1 MFPKNKYLL
10 FALILLSICYSQ
22 GMLNGYGLGHY
33 YRYQGLNNAIDGI
46 SRITPSNSNDVCLS
60 NPSTWHNL
68 DYTHLS
74 ISYGGNENV
83 LQKTDAANGYSGLTN
98 IVWLTPI
105 KKILLIKN

>member
-1 MFPKNKYLL
+1 
-10 FALILLSICYSQ
+10 
-22 GMLNGYGLGHY
+22 MLNGYGLGHY

-105 KKILLIKN
+105 KKISSIGFHMKNQV